1 MDPVGTTASLI
12 AILGLALQSAKTIH
26 QAISDFRDREEVVQ
40 RALRNLSSL
49 QSLLQQLSELRDG
62 LVTDA
67 RLPILIKHCKVDLD
81 RFEVEIAKFRTLRSD
96 KMIQKAWKRFKS
108 TMLGSEG
115 LAQIGNTMQA
125 HVTVL
130 GLQLHIL
137 QK

>member
-1 MDPVGTTASLI
+1 M
-12 AILGLALQSAKTIH
+12 
-26 QAISDFRDREEVVQ
+26 
-40 RALRNLSSL
+40 
-49 QSLLQQLSELRDG
+49 
-62 LVTDA
+62 TDA